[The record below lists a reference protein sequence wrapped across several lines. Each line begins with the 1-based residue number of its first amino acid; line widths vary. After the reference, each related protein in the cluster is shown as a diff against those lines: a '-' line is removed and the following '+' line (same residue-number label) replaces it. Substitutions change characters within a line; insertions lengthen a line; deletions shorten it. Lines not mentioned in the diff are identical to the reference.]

1 MGNVFGVILV
11 FHPMGIGFPRATIEM
26 ARTSARAILRL
37 RLKLKL
43 RLRLMSK
50 PRRRAG

>member
-11 FHPMGIGFPRATIEM
+11 FHPTGIGFPMAIEM

-43 RLRLMSK
+43 RLRPMSK